1 MTDDTVREFE
11 PPSIDDVQRFS
22 EFRSLLRESFGLS
35 DEHATRLA
43 FALSERHP
51 TLVPGDLT
59 SAHVDGLLHE
69 LAQDHQF
76 EAELRKVPGV
86 QN

>member
-22 EFRSLLRESFGLS
+22 EFRSLLRDSFGLS

-51 TLVPGDLT
+51 ALIPGDLT
-59 SAHVDGLLHE
+59 SAHVDGLLRE
-69 LAQDHQF
+69 LAQDDQL
-76 EAELRKVPGV
+76 EAEFRKARDV